1 MLKKNIEFVDFEG
14 EKQVS
19 TEYFNMTR
27 MELLNFQD
35 SVMPENFKDLQEYI
49 NDIVDK
55 QDIRG
60 MFKVIKAMVLLSY
73 GKKSEDGKHFLKN
86 AAIREEFES
95 SLAYSALIES
105 FFEDQD
111 GKVMTSFVEG
121 IINSIPKEST
131 AASFS
136 IAE

>member
-35 SVMPENFKDLQEYI
+35 SVMPEKFKDLQEYI

-95 SLAYSALIES
+95 SLAYNALIES

-111 GKVMTSFVEG
+111 GTVMTSFVEG

-136 IAE
+136 IVE

>member
-14 EKQVS
+14 QKQVS

-35 SVMPENFKDLQEYI
+35 SVMPKEFDDLQTYI
-49 NDIVDK
+49 DDIVNRK
-55 QDIRG
+55 DIRG
-60 MFKVIKAMVLLSY
+60 MFNVIKSMVLISY

-121 IINSIPKEST
+121 IISSIPKDST